1 MTLTKKLTLLGLM
14 MNLTIHPVPFRTE
27 AAESTQVVKIT
38 ASKFHFTPDHLT
50 LVKGQPVTLQL
61 TSTDTTHGFMVR
73 ALKIDTDI
81 KPGTVT
87 EMTVTPAT
95 AGTFRAICDHYCG
108 LGHGSMKMTIVVEEN
123 AAKSAAV
130 EVSSASNAR
139 LHSATSRLITPPILT
154 N

>member
-38 ASKFHFTPDHLT
+38 ASKFHFTPDHIT
-50 LVKGQPVTLQL
+50 LIKGQPITLQL

-108 LGHGSMKMTIVVEEN
+108 LGHTGLQMTIVVEKN
-123 AAKSAAV
+123 TAKSGAV
-130 EVSSASNAR
+130 EV
-139 LHSATSRLITPPILT
+139 L
-154 N
+154 